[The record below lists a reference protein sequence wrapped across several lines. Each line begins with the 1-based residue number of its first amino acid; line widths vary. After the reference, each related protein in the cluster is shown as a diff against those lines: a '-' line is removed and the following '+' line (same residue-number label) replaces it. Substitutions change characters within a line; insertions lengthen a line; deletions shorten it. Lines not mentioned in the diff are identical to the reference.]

1 MRSLAKKIA
10 LKLVSPKFW
19 IDLPKNTALFIKGSA
34 VTLFLFTTFFI
45 MLVISLVGQIYKLIE
60 SIPLAGFPFK
70 KIEIVWSKT
79 LGKYINK
86 FVLLLDRI
94 KPFEVQR
101 SYLIYLA
108 FENLKSRKSRT
119 AITIAGMS
127 FGVGIIVLLLSLG
140 YGIERLVIS
149 RVASLGELSVVD
161 VSTGGNTAVRLN
173 KDAVKKIEKL
183 GNIEKAVPL
192 VSIVGRVSL
201 NKASTDVLVYS
212 TVNEYFPLVNIK
224 LKDGEIFSNNDLASS
239 KADSGSVAGAES
251 ELPRVKLGDRTTLNT
266 LEFNIQPEQ
275 TPAVWAECSTGSS
288 IIGYTARLTGG
299 YEGEEY
305 WGSQYY
311 SLTDEG
317 QAGIDTN
324 TNEYLGRWV
333 KALVPLYQR
342 NADDTLRPVFDE
354 VGRHEWVEGCM
365 QKRFVQV
372 EREYAIREVLGEATS
387 RVLGESDIV
396 DSSSSAVLAEEDE
409 TSTDSA
415 FLGFDEFIVG
425 TDSAGVEM
433 VDLQSQEK
441 ANKKETETL
450 EFKGGHSGQAIVS
463 TGLLSLLGIK
473 EQDAIGTTFRSSLIV
488 GKGQIP
494 ELDGRALSEEVE
506 YKIVGI
512 IEDAQSQYYYIP
524 FKDSSVLGVSNFSQ
538 AKIVLEDRREMAD
551 LRKKIEDLG
560 FRTASTADTV
570 AQIESL
576 FGNLRV
582 VLGLLGMVALGVASL
597 GMFNTLTVSL
607 LERTR
612 EIGGMKTIGMVAE
625 EVRDLF
631 LSEAMIM
638 GLSGGIG
645 GLILGFIIGKI
656 LSILVSAFS
665 LANGGDF
672 LNLTHIPPFLILFI
686 IVSSFI
692 VGVFTGLYPAMRA
705 RKISALNALR
715 YE

>member
-1 MRSLAKKIA
+1 MKSLAKKFL
-10 LKLVSPKFW
+10 LKLIDPKFW
-19 IDLPKNTALFIKGSA
+19 INLPKNTVLFIKGSA
-34 VTLFLFTTFFI
+34 VTVFLFTTFFI
-45 MLVISLVGQIYKLIE
+45 MLVIALVGQIYKLFS
-60 SIPLAGFPFK
+60 SIPILGFPLK
-70 KIEIVWSKT
+70 KFEIVWQKT
-79 LGKYINK
+79 LGKPINK
-86 FVLLLDRI
+86 FVLILDGI
-94 KPFEVQR
+94 KTFEVKR

-173 KDAVKKIEKL
+173 KEAVSKIEKL

-212 TVNEYFPLVNIK
+212 TVNEYFPLINVE
-224 LKDGEIFSNNDLASS
+224 LKRGEMFKNNDLTAM
-239 KADSGSVAGAES
+239 KAGGVVAGAES
-251 ELPRVKLGDRTTLNT
+251 ELIRADFGDRTSLNT
-266 LEFNIQPEQ
+266 LEFNILPDQ
-275 TPAVWAECSTGSS
+275 TPAVWESCSTAST
-288 IIGYTARLTGG
+288 IVGYTARLTGG

-311 SLTDEG
+311 ALSDDG
-317 QAGIDTN
+317 QSGIDNT

-342 NADDTLRPVFDE
+342 NADETLRPVFDD
-354 VGRHEWVEGCM
+354 VGRHEWVEGCI
-365 QKRFVQV
+365 QKRFIQV
-372 EREYAIREVLGEATS
+372 EREYALREVLGEATS

-396 DSSSSAVLAEEDE
+396 DSSASAVLADEDLDA
-409 TSTDSA
+409 SDSA
-415 FLGFDEFIVG
+415 FLGFDELIVG

-441 ANKKETETL
+441 ANKKETENL

-463 TGLLSLLGIK
+463 TGLLVLLGIN
-473 EQDAIGTTFRSSLIV
+473 ENNAIGTTFKSSLIV

-506 YKIVGI
+506 YKIVGVI
-512 IEDAQSQYYYIP
+512 DDAQAQYFYVP
-524 FKDSSVLGVSNFSQ
+524 FKDTAVLGVSNFSQ
-538 AKIVLEDRREMAD
+538 AKIVMEDRKEMSE

-582 VLGLLGMVALGVASL
+582 ILGLLGMVALGVASL

-645 GLILGFIIGKI
+645 GLILGFLIGKV
-656 LSILVSAFS
+656 LSVLVSTIS

-672 LNLTHIPPFLILFI
+672 LNLTHIPPFLIVFI

-692 VGVFTGLYPAMRA
+692 VGVVTGLYPALRA

>member
-1 MRSLAKKIA
+1 MKKLLKNIISKIA
-10 LKLVSPKFW
+10 SPAFW
-19 IDLPKNTALFIKGSA
+19 INLPKNTVIFIKTSA
-34 VTLFLFTTFFI
+34 ITIFLFMTFFI
-45 MLVISLVGQIYKLIE
+45 MLVVALIGQIYKLIE
-60 SIPLAGFPFK
+60 SIPLVGFPFK
-70 KIEIVWSKT
+70 KIEIVWHKT
-79 LGKYINK
+79 LGKYVDK
-86 FVLLLDRI
+86 FILLLDRI
-94 KPFEVQR
+94 KTFEVQR

-161 VSTGGNTAVRLN
+161 VSTGGNTAIRLN
-173 KDAVKKIEKL
+173 KDAVKKIESL
-183 GNIEKAVPL
+183 GSIEKAIPL

-212 TVNEYFPLVNIK
+212 TVNEYFPLININIK
-224 LKDGEIFSNNDLASS
+224 NGKFFTGNDLVSMKATSGEVAGVASELT
-239 KADSGSVAGAES
+239 KADF
-251 ELPRVKLGDRTTLNT
+251 GDRTTLNT
-266 LEFNIQPEQ
+266 IEFNILPEQ
-275 TPAVWAECSTGSS
+275 TPAVWEDCSTGSS
-288 IIGYTARLTGG
+288 IIGYTARITGG
-299 YEGEEY
+299 YEGQEY
-305 WGSQYY
+305 WGSSYY
-311 SLTDEG
+311 SLDDTG
-317 QAGIDTN
+317 QSGIDIITSD
-324 TNEYLGRWV
+324 YLGRWV
-333 KALVPLYQR
+333 KSVVPLYQR
-342 NADDTLRPVFDE
+342 NADDTLRPEFDE
-354 VGRHEWVEGCM
+354 VGRHEWVEGCI
-365 QKRFVQV
+365 QKRFIQV
-372 EREYAIREVLGEATS
+372 EREYVLREVLGEATAS
-387 RVLGESDIV
+387 ASIALAV
-396 DSSSSAVLAEEDE
+396 DSSASAVLAEED
-409 TSTDSA
+409 TDSSDSA
-415 FLGFDEFIVG
+415 YLGFDEFIVG
-425 TDSAGVEM
+425 TDSAGIEM

-441 ANKKETETL
+441 ANKKETAEI
-450 EFKGGHSGQAIVS
+450 EFKGGHNGQAIVS
-463 TGLLSLLGIK
+463 SGLLALLGISEK
-473 EQDAIGTTFRSSLIV
+473 DALDTTFKVSLIV

-506 YKIVGI
+506 YKIIGI
-512 IEDAQSQYYYIP
+512 IDDSQAQYFYVP
-524 FKDSSVLGVSNFSQ
+524 FKDSEVLGVTNFSQ
-538 AKIVLEDRREMAD
+538 AKIVLDDKRDMAE

-570 AQIESL
+570 AQIELL
-576 FGNLRV
+576 FGNLRL

-612 EIGGMKTIGMVAE
+612 EIGGMKTIGMISE

-645 GLILGFIIGKI
+645 GLILGAIIGKI
-656 LSILVSAFS
+656 LSLLISAFS
-665 LANGGDF
+665 LVNGGEF
-672 LNLTHIPPFLILFI
+672 INLTHIPPFLILFI

>member
-1 MRSLAKKIA
+1 MKKLSKNIA
-10 LKLVSPKFW
+10 AHIISPSFW
-19 IDLPKNTALFIKGSA
+19 INLPKNTVIFVKKSSVTSFMFI
-34 VTLFLFTTFFI
+34 TFFI
-45 MLVISLVGQIYKLIE
+45 LLIIALIGEIYKLIE
-60 SIPLAGFPFK
+60 HIPLLGIIFK
-70 KIEIVWSKT
+70 KIETVWHKT
-79 LGKYINK
+79 LGRYIDK
-86 FVLLLDRI
+86 FVLVLDRI
-94 KPFEVQR
+94 KTFEVER
-101 SYLIYLA
+101 TYLIYLA

-173 KDAVKKIEKL
+173 NEAVKKIQEF
-183 GNIEKAVPL
+183 GRVDQAVPL
-192 VSIVGRVSL
+192 VSVVGRVSL

-212 TVNEYFPLVNIK
+212 TVNEYFPLINIE
-224 LKDGEIFSNNDLASS
+224 LQDGEFFTDNDITALR
-239 KADSGSVAGAES
+239 GPIGGVVAGAS
-251 ELPRVKLGDRTTLNT
+251 SDLSRGKIYDRTSLNT
-266 LEFNIQPEQ
+266 MEFNILPQQ
-275 TPAVWAECSTGSS
+275 TPAVWDSCSVNGE
-288 IIGYTARLTGG
+288 ILGYTARLTGG
-299 YEGEEY
+299 YKGEEY
-305 WGSQYY
+305 WGSSYY
-311 SLTDEG
+311 SLNDDG
-317 QAGIDTN
+317 QSGIDSQTK
-324 TNEYLGRWV
+324 EYLGRWV
-333 KALVPLYQR
+333 KAVVPLYQR
-342 NADDTLRPVFDE
+342 NADDTLRPEFDDT
-354 VGRHEWVEGCM
+354 GRQSWVTGCI
-365 QKRFVQV
+365 QKRYIHID
-372 EREYAIREVLGEATS
+372 REYALRDVLGEATAS
-387 RVLGESDIV
+387 ASFVSPIE
-396 DSSSSAVLAEEDE
+396 SSSGAVLAQEDIDA
-409 TSTDSA
+409 SDSA
-415 FLGFDEFIVG
+415 FFGFDEFIVG
-425 TDSAGVEM
+425 TDSGGIEM

-441 ANKKETETL
+441 ANKKQTQTL

-463 TGLLSLLGIK
+463 SGLLSLLGISEK
-473 EQDAIGTTFRSSLIV
+473 DALDTTFKSSLIV

-506 YKIVGI
+506 YRIVGV
-512 IEDAQSQYYYIP
+512 IEDPQAQYFYVP
-524 FKDSSVLGVSNFSQ
+524 FKDSRVLGVTNFSQ
-538 AKIVLEDRREMAD
+538 AKIVLNDRNDMPEI
-551 LRKKIEDLG
+551 RKKIEDLG

-570 AQIESL
+570 AQIELL

-645 GLILGFIIGKI
+645 GLILGAIIGKV
-656 LSILVSAFS
+656 LSLLISIFS
-665 LANGGDF
+665 LANGGEF
-672 LNLTHIPPFLILFI
+672 INLTHIPVFLMLFI
-686 IVSSFI
+686 IISSFV